1 VVALRSYSFSQ
12 VDNFLK
18 CQRYW
23 SIVKLEGVEL
33 PPAKFQARGTAI
45 HNDAEHYALTQEIRS
60 EYIQAAV
67 VGGFLPAPN
76 ELPHAGYR
84 VEYPFQVTIGDGII
98 FKGFVDAIDMRQS
111 PVEIIDYKSTS
122 DFRYCKTEEEIA
134 DNLQLLTYARIFEQ
148 EEVKLS
154 HVYFLTKG
162 KPKVKKVSALA
173 APAKV
178 NEAWDRTL
186 TTIHAME
193 LVRGSW
199 TSAENVAPTGA
210 DTGHCKAY
218 GGCPFQRRCGFA
230 PSWKEIV
237 SKFSNKE
244 SNDNMDPKTN
254 PIIEK
259 LKLMKARQ
267 DAARQDAVPAAE
279 ASSPV
284 AAPTPT
290 PEPAPAVLPPDAAP
304 RDALAAPAPVA
315 APIKRGPGRPPKVR
329 PAESPAPVAVPVA
342 AVVEPEEPAEVT
354 ENLVPIEL
362 VNKYRADYEALAKS
376 FQSEKARA
384 DELAGKVKAAELDHT
399 ATRAKLTDTEMALA
413 EAMGMLE
420 NAPTQTASAPGFTLY
435 IDCWPTKGDGLQE
448 TFEEWAEPALAEAA
462 KIGEVPDAGLIDY
475 KSKGVIAGCLRELVA
490 KGLPESL
497 VVSSRSRWYDV
508 ICEILIPRAKKI
520 VKGSW

>member
-284 AAPTPT
+284 PVPT

-329 PAESPAPVAVPVA
+329 PAESPAPVAVVSPTP
-342 AVVEPEEPAEVT
+342 VVESFGDPADVSFAEHT
-354 ENLVPIEL
+354 NL
-362 VNKYRADYEALAKS
+362 VNKYKADYEALAKS
-376 FQSEKARA
+376 FQSEKKRA
-384 DELAGKVKAAELDHT
+384 DEAEVREGQAKSMYDAAE
-399 ATRAKLTDTEMALA
+399 TRRKETEAALA